1 MRPARLLLI
10 YWPLIA
16 LLMQID
22 SAVLDIFA
30 AFSYEQHCPRSQSQ
44 VIRCFALSGKYFEVL
59 RL

>member
-22 SAVLDIFA
+22 SAVLDILLHFVMSNIA
-30 AFSYEQHCPRSQSQ
+30 PEVSHRSSG
-44 VIRCFALSGKYFEVL
+44 ALL
-59 RL
+59 